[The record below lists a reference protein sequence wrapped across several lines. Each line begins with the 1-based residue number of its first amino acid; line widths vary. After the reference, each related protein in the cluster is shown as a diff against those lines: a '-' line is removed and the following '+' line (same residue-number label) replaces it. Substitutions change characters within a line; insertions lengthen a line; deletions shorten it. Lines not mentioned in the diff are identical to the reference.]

1 MICQTIDTF
10 QEFRTMKQDVYWKQ
24 DWALRVL
31 HWLPSNFYLS
41 LVSFRYISKVKS
53 PDHLFTFVCLFVCLF
68 VLASSLQDFGSLTRD
83 QTQAPSVKVPSPNH
97 WTTGVCLI
105 AQLWPTLCDPMDC
118 SLPGFSVHGNSPG
131 KNTGVGCHT
140 LLWGIFPTQGL
151 QVDSLPWVCKELDMI
166 DQLNN
171 NTLFL

>member
-1 MICQTIDTF
+1 MFTENKTELS
-10 QEFRTMKQDVYWKQ
+10 EFYTDCLVISTSVWFPSDIYPKWNHQIIY
-24 DWALRVL
+24 L
-31 HWLPSNFYLS
+31 HFFFLS
-41 LVSFRYISKVKS
+41 
-53 PDHLFTFVCLFVCLF
+53 
-68 VLASSLQDFGSLTRD
+68 SSLQDFGSLTRD
-83 QTQAPSVKVPSPNH
+83 QTQALAVKVPSPNH
-97 WTTGVCLI
+97 WTTGACLI

-131 KNTGVGCHT
+131 KNTGVGCHS

-166 DQLNN
+166 GQLNN